1 VRFELILYYLQ
12 WFESILS
19 TAMRKRCADEKQLV
33 QLNFGLPDCQPLV
46 LFALCTGAS
55 SDPMVR
61 TLAATILHY

>member
-1 VRFELILYYLQ
+1 VWFELILFYLQ

-33 QLNFGLPDCQPLV
+33 QLKFGLPECQPLV

-55 SDPMVR
+55 SDPMVC
-61 TLAATILHY
+61 TLATTILHC